1 MSADWPIDRGGTNM
15 ETLLNRLPDL
25 RRSALIASLAGAAL
39 LAGSA
44 GAMAAG
50 YAVQPISSPGPAM
63 DMSNNGQVTG
73 FYVAK
78 CTTLSSQPK
87 RTICYN
93 APWLF
98 DGKRVSKLSGAWPS
112 NANAK
117 AVAVNDSGH
126 LIGADL
132 TGAWYYAYGQVTY
145 VDGADTN
152 VSRGTRLVALSNA
165 GTALGMSYVASVYQ
179 PVTYSYGGM
188 ATAAIGPGYSVI
200 DLNDAG
206 MIAGWFK
213 NAAGVEQGFVADAGT
228 ITPIPSLDPS
238 LGCRPVRM
246 SQVDATSGTG
256 AVWVAGNCTG
266 NRPFRYEVR
275 SGMLQELSFPGSSNL
290 SVVSINSRGDAAGT
304 AVRPGGAA
312 PDGYT
317 AILWST
323 DRANPADLNAS
334 QAFAPAGAWN
344 VHSTDIN
351 EAGMVLTGYNDTKGN
366 FYTFLLRPVP

>member
-1 MSADWPIDRGGTNM
+1 MKTRFHRSPSQFNRALTACLAGTAIVTCSA
-15 ETLLNRLPDL
+15 
-25 RRSALIASLAGAAL
+25 SAL
-39 LAGSA
+39 
-44 GAMAAG
+44 AAG
-50 YAVQPISSPGPAM
+50 YTVQPISSPGPAV
-63 DMSNNGQVTG
+63 DMSNNGKVTG
-73 FYVAK
+73 YYVAK

-132 TGAWYYAYGQVTY
+132 TGAWYYAFGQVAY

-152 VSRGTRLVALSNA
+152 VSRGTRLAALNNRS
-165 GTALGMSYVASVYQ
+165 TAVGMSYVASVYR
-179 PVTYSYGGM
+179 PVTYTYGGP
-188 ATAAIGPGYSVI
+188 ATVVLNPGYSVVDI
-200 DLNDAG
+200 NDAG
-206 MIAGWFK
+206 MIVGWFR
-213 NAAGVEQGFVADAGT
+213 NGAGLDQGFVAESGT
-228 ITPIPSLDPS
+228 ITSIPSLDAS
-238 LGCRPVRM
+238 VSCRPVRI
-246 SQVDATSGTG
+246 SQVDENSGTG

-266 NRPFRYEVR
+266 NRPFRYKV
-275 SGMLQELSFPGSSNL
+275 GAQTLQELHYIGSSNL
-290 SVVSINSRGDAAGT
+290 SVVSINSRGEAAGT
-304 AVRPGGAA
+304 AVRPGAAA

-323 DRANPADLNAS
+323 DVEMPTDLNAG

-351 EAGMVLTGYNDTKGN
+351 EAGTVLAGYNDTRGN
-366 FYTFLLRPVP
+366 FYTFLLRPAP